1 MDKLQWIEIQNFRGI
16 KYCKL
21 EDFADLNVFI
31 GRNNTGKSTILES
44 IYLNITSQDLDLVG
58 NDPLLFIFRRR
69 GASLGIPFPRR
80 NLDID
85 DLLHY
90 LGYIF
95 HRENLEE
102 PVKFISNLK
111 EYGLRVIRDEI
122 PDDLLKFVINYITKR
137 TYPKVEIGE
146 LLFIV
151 ADNLQRPL
159 IIAFE
164 EIRGEVVRYNVRFI
178 LHRLFYVDKY
188 LRRQKRKNVKN
199 VILVD
204 THWLFHYK
212 FEEPPIK
219 TVLMS
224 LERYSRINK
233 DQLVEFLSE
242 QLEYK
247 ISAVEP
253 KLFDIYIITEDDRFI
268 PFSLLGDGT
277 KISLMY
283 FYVLSLENSY
293 ILFEEPENHLHPKLM
308 SRCVDLMLES
318 SNKNQIFI
326 STHSLE
332 FLEMILEKA
341 KARNASLNVYKLLE
355 LKDGE
360 LKYKLYTRDVAYASI
375 KEIGRDLRL

>member
-1 MDKLQWIEIQNFRGI
+1 MDKLQWLEVQNFRGI

-31 GRNNTGKSTILES
+31 GKNNTGKSTILES

-102 PVKFISNLK
+102 PVKFVSNLK

-164 EIRGEVVRYNVRFI
+164 EIRGDVVRYNVRFI
-178 LHRLFYVDKY
+178 LHR
-188 LRRQKRKNVKN
+188 
-199 VILVD
+199 
-204 THWLFHYK
+204 T
-212 FEEPPIK
+212 
-219 TVLMS
+219 
-224 LERYSRINK
+224 
-233 DQLVEFLSE
+233 FL
-242 QLEYK
+242 
-247 ISAVEP
+247 
-253 KLFDIYIITEDDRFI
+253 
-268 PFSLLGDGT
+268 
-277 KISLMY
+277 
-283 FYVLSLENSY
+283 
-293 ILFEEPENHLHPKLM
+293 
-308 SRCVDLMLES
+308 C
-318 SNKNQIFI
+318 
-326 STHSLE
+326 
-332 FLEMILEKA
+332 
-341 KARNASLNVYKLLE
+341 
-355 LKDGE
+355 
-360 LKYKLYTRDVAYASI
+360 
-375 KEIGRDLRL
+375 